1 MKAKDCEKLRK
12 DSDIQTITF
21 SEKHLKRFLKP
32 SKATMLQFH
41 QLTLVYI
48 IAMIVAIEAYQPS
61 SNRRTFTTNT
71 KHHHHPEPNRFDAAA
86 TMDSVK
92 NSLATL
98 ALSTILLTSSTCL
111 CLPPAA
117 FASDVAAQVSLDR
130 LPPTSISIQ
139 IGDLPVV
146 GSLLSGTYSKV
157 ADGSIKDPSITIK
170 SPKDKVKAIS
180 TIATGGHLEFDVG
193 GKISTHFDVDIA
205 ADEAGT
211 AKVVVKSN
219 LIPKLPFK
227 NMANSIN
234 GGGAVSTSGGKES
247 QWNIVTNLG
256 NGETYYYNVKSG
268 VTQFSRPDKI

>member
-1 MKAKDCEKLRK
+1 
-12 DSDIQTITF
+12 
-21 SEKHLKRFLKP
+21 
-32 SKATMLQFH
+32 MLYFR
-41 QLTLVYI
+41 QLTLFYI
-48 IAMIVAIEAYQPS
+48 VAIVAIEAYQPS
-61 SNRRTFTTNT
+61 SHRQSFTNMNQHQEQ
-71 KHHHHPEPNRFDAAA
+71 KRFDAV

-92 NSLATL
+92 NGFATF
-98 ALSTILLTSSTCL
+98 ALTTILVTNTCL
-111 CLPPAA
+111 GLPA
-117 FASDVAAQVSLDR
+117 FASDVAAQISLDR

-146 GSLLSGTYSKV
+146 GSLLSGTYTKV
-157 ADGSIKDPSITIK
+157 TDGSIKEPSITIK

-180 TIATGGHLEFDVG
+180 SIATGGHLEFDVG
-193 GKISTHFDVDIA
+193 GKVSTHLDVDIA

-227 NMANSIN
+227 NMASSIN
-234 GGGAVSTSGGKES
+234 GGSPISGGKES

-256 NGETYYYNVKSG
+256 NGESYYYNAKSG

>member
-1 MKAKDCEKLRK
+1 MLNLR
-12 DSDIQTITF
+12 
-21 SEKHLKRFLKP
+21 
-32 SKATMLQFH
+32 
-41 QLTLVYI
+41 QLTLFCIV
-48 IAMIVAIEAYQPS
+48 AIVAIEAYQPS
-61 SNRRTFTTNT
+61 SSHRPSFTNVN
-71 KHHHHPEPNRFDAAA
+71 HHHHQEPNRFDAV

-92 NSLATL
+92 NGIATFALTTILAT
-98 ALSTILLTSSTCL
+98 TTCL
-111 CLPPAA
+111 GLPAY
-117 FASDVAAQVSLDR
+117 ASDVAAQISLDR

-146 GSLLSGTYSKV
+146 GSLLSGTYTKV
-157 ADGSIKDPSITIK
+157 TDGSIKDPSITIK

-180 TIATGGHLEFDVG
+180 SIATGGHLEFDVG
-193 GKISTHFDVDIA
+193 GKVSTHLDVDIA

-227 NMANSIN
+227 NMASSIN
-234 GGGAVSTSGGKES
+234 GGSPISGGKES

-256 NGETYYYNVKSG
+256 NGESYYYNAKSG